1 MHTVRNDKLSKTKQ
15 VYQCGKQGCIAM
27 SLIILNCEN
36 QLEKVHRICAEFT
49 KMVHRICKLHVQNLQ
64 FLAQNSD
71 NPTYAYQP

>member
-1 MHTVRNDKLSKTKQ
+1 
-15 VYQCGKQGCIAM
+15 M

-64 FLAQNSD
+64 FLAQNS
-71 NPTYAYQP
+71 